1 MTIEKY
7 IKNSS
12 GSDKVI
18 NIFRETRK
26 GETERINKFKDLP
39 NHYLFFHGTKIF
51 NLTGKLSNGLKIAPP
66 EAQMTGY
73 MFGKRIY
80 LADM

>member
-39 NHYLFFHGTKIF
+39 NHYLFF
-51 NLTGKLSNGLKIAPP
+51 
-66 EAQMTGY
+66 Q
-73 MFGKRIY
+73 
-80 LADM
+80 